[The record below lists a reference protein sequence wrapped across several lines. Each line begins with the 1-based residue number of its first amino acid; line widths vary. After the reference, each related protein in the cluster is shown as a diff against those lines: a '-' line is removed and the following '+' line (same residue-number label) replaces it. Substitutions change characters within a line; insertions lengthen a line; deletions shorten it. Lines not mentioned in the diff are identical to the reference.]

1 MSVDETK
8 EKFDEALGRALR
20 MHVEPVPGGFVEKTL
35 SRIEEDEQRRIL
47 AKVVLQERVALA
59 GCVGLLIAAA
69 AVVFGG
75 IGGGL
80 VEKLE
85 VFTSKLSQVIEV
97 ASYEWQFYAVIG
109 GLLGFAV
116 YSFVDLLAG
125 DS

>member
-1 MSVDETK
+1 MSVDKTE
-8 EKFDEALGRALR
+8 EQFDETLGQALR
-20 MHVEPVPGGFVEKTL
+20 RHIEPVPGDFVERTL

-59 GCVGLLIAAA
+59 GCIGLVIAAA

-80 VEKLE
+80 VEGLE

-97 ASYEWQFYAVIG
+97 ASCEWQFYAVIG
-109 GLLGFAV
+109 CLLGFAV